1 MQSIW
6 AAISFSCSP
15 YRIRIAFWTP
25 PTPAWDNASGTS
37 EGEAWRSCVRSS
49 RGSAMD
55 ENATADN
62 PFARLVSLA
71 CHDLRTPL
79 ATVVGFAHTLTRQ
92 GGLEE
97 PAGRYVEMIGAAA
110 GQLGE
115 LVDELSL
122 GARIE
127 AGRYDPV
134 LKEVDSL
141 ELARSAAKRLGEERV
156 VVEGAGATVELDVD
170 ASERAVAA
178 LAQCA
183 LRHGGL
189 EQVRLGVRGAELTLA
204 PVTPASAPVLLGED
218 LRDLGAAIAGLAIR
232 AQGGE
237 VELAGKELHV
247 RLPGPRTE
255 VSLRLQAIVGT
266 LTSQCA
272 GSHSF

>member
-1 MQSIW
+1 MCSARFSISRASPITTSSIASSNTSGKRDMCTPLRSAGRSTVQSIC

-25 PTPAWDNASGTS
+25 PTPARESARGTS
-37 EGEAWRSCVRSS
+37 EREAWRSCVRSCG
-49 RGSAMD
+49 GSAMD

-127 AGRYDPV
+127 
-134 LKEVDSL
+134 
-141 ELARSAAKRLGEERV
+141 RSEERRV
-156 VVEGAGATVELDVD
+156 
-170 ASERAVAA
+170 
-178 LAQCA
+178 
-183 LRHGGL
+183 
-189 EQVRLGVRGAELTLA
+189 
-204 PVTPASAPVLLGED
+204 
-218 LRDLGAAIAGLAIR
+218 
-232 AQGGE
+232 
-237 VELAGKELHV
+237 GKECKA
-247 RLPGPRTE
+247 RRT
-255 VSLRLQAIVGT
+255 SYP
-266 LTSQCA
+266 
-272 GSHSF
+272 

>member
-1 MQSIW
+1 
-6 AAISFSCSP
+6 
-15 YRIRIAFWTP
+15 
-25 PTPAWDNASGTS
+25 
-37 EGEAWRSCVRSS
+37 
-49 RGSAMD
+49 MD
-55 ENATADN
+55 ENATADS

-79 ATVVGFAHTLTRQ
+79 ATVVAFAHTLTRQ

-97 PAGRYVEMIGAAA
+97 PAGRYVEMIAAAA

-127 AGRYDPV
+127 SGRYDPV
-134 LKEVDSL
+134 LKEVDTL
-141 ELARSAAKRLGEERV
+141 ELARNTAERLGEERV
-156 VVEGAGATVELDVD
+156 MVEGTGAAIELDVD
-170 ASERAVAA
+170 ASERAIAA

-189 EQVRLGVRGAELTLA
+189 EQVRLEVRGAELTLA

-237 VELAGKELHV
+237 VELAGEELHV
-247 RLPGPRTE
+247 RLPG
-255 VSLRLQAIVGT
+255 S
-266 LTSQCA
+266 
-272 GSHSF
+272 

>member
-1 MQSIW
+1 
-6 AAISFSCSP
+6 
-15 YRIRIAFWTP
+15 
-25 PTPAWDNASGTS
+25 
-37 EGEAWRSCVRSS
+37 
-49 RGSAMD
+49 MD

-79 ATVVGFAHTLTRQ
+79 ATVVGFAHTLMRQ

-110 GQLGE
+110 DQLGE

-134 LKEVDSL
+134 LREVDTL
-141 ELARSAAKRLGEERV
+141 ELARNAAERLGEERV
-156 VVEGAGATVELDVD
+156 AVGGSGVVVELDVD
-170 ASERAVAA
+170 ASLRAVAA

-189 EQVRLGVRGAELTLA
+189 EQVRLDVRGAELTLA
-204 PVTPASAPVLLGED
+204 PVTAASAPVLLGED
-218 LRDLGAAIAGLAIR
+218 LRDLGAAVAGLAIR
-232 AQGGE
+232 AQGGD
-237 VELAGKELHV
+237 LALEGDVLRV
-247 RLPGPRTE
+247 RLRR
-255 VSLRLQAIVGT
+255 S
-266 LTSQCA
+266 
-272 GSHSF
+272 

>member
-1 MQSIW
+1 
-6 AAISFSCSP
+6 
-15 YRIRIAFWTP
+15 
-25 PTPAWDNASGTS
+25 
-37 EGEAWRSCVRSS
+37 
-49 RGSAMD
+49 MD
-55 ENATADN
+55 ENATGDN

-92 GGLEE
+92 GDLEE

-141 ELARSAAKRLGEERV
+141 ALARNAAGRLGEERV
-156 VVEGAGATVELDVD
+156 VVEGTGATIELDVD

-178 LAQCA
+178 LA
-183 LRHGGL
+183 
-189 EQVRLGVRGAELTLA
+189 
-204 PVTPASAPVLLGED
+204 PSAPVLLGEE

-237 VELAGKELHV
+237 VELAGDELHV
-247 RLPGPRTE
+247 RLPG
-255 VSLRLQAIVGT
+255 S
-266 LTSQCA
+266 
-272 GSHSF
+272 